1 MVASLDTAIRLSAE
15 VKGGGNIDRVKRSLQ
30 DLGKSSQ
37 VSARQIDLLYLE
49 TQKLS
54 KVSNSSVNALN
65 QQKAALESLRN
76 SVNPASRRYALLS
89 QDIAKV
95 TASLK
100 EADATAAG
108 FSLAAALTTSTTA
121 AAAGMVSFGGFTAS
135 TQSVAAALSR
145 MGVSG
150 SKASEMLRSLQ
161 GEASSTTVTAQ
172 KLNLTLNQ
180 AFASTPEKAAAQINT
195 MRQAL
200 AQLKIGSEEY
210 LKALVRVNEA
220 EAVSQART
228 GRSAVIA
235 ANKAYAGPTM
245 TSGYGSNVRLPGL
258 PNTMAADM
266 QRVSELTARVQNLDR
281 STDEYRRSLQELE
294 AVQKRLNGQ
303 PGRNRMGFRDA
314 AASAAGVVAMGGGPM
329 SALGAIGGSLASSGG
344 AAGLAAAGGI
354 SAAVG
359 IGVLASRV
367 GVDAETAE
375 VRLRALTE
383 QFGEYNQAQAA
394 AARIADTLRISQ
406 IEAADG
412 FSKLYGALRP
422 TGITLKEIEDAFVG
436 FTAAARASG
445 ATADESRFALVQLK
459 QALGSGILQGDE
471 LRSIREQ
478 APAVGQAIAKEMGVT
493 IGELK
498 KLGEQGKI
506 TTDVVIR
513 ALAKLRGEKLG
524 QLNDQFKT
532 SAQAIKDL
540 QVATEDFGRTVARAF
555 GPATV
560 GILRTFTGLLDR
572 VNDGFT
578 GFSNAQ
584 LEIQAR
590 SQASR
595 EAQKKFG
602 PLGQLLNGGQY
613 NAFVDQR
620 SEQLRRQIQ
629 QQRAASPDRAS
640 AEQQSARA
648 AAAAERNAARAR
660 AAAGGSGTSA
670 AARRAE
676 AAAERRADAD
686 AKRAAN
692 EQERILERRQELT
705 KQALTLQEQLRRSLE
720 DVTAEMAGVG
730 ASDADKLWLQRNDAI
745 TENNRQVDGLTKS
758 VAELYR
764 EVQAAGGQLDI
775 APFRALIDQISAA
788 NVALADANY
797 QEGMADL
804 WSRQGEAIDR
814 ATESV
819 WENARA
825 LQYNSDIMGGLKDGL
840 TGYIEQVGTMREA
853 LSNLGQQAFKGVEDS
868 LVSLV
873 TTGTANYK
881 EFARSILESTSRI
894 IIQQIVLKTIM
905 QAIGGISGG
914 SSIGGFTQFNAGGVG
929 FNPVAFSGVSFA
941 GGGFTGSGPRSGGL
955 DGQGGFMA
963 MLHPRETVIDHTRP
977 MALQGGGTTSVV
989 VNVDASGSQVQ
1000 GNTGQADA
1008 LGRDLAAVVDSRLVY
1023 HKRPGGLLAPR

>member
-1 MVASLDTAIRLSAE
+1 
-15 VKGGGNIDRVKRSLQ
+15 VKR
-30 DLGKSSQ
+30 
-37 VSARQIDLLYLE
+37 
-49 TQKLS
+49 
-54 KVSNSSVNALN
+54 
-65 QQKAALESLRN
+65 
-76 SVNPASRRYALLS
+76 
-89 QDIAKV
+89 
-95 TASLK
+95 
-100 EADATAAG
+100 
-108 FSLAAALTTSTTA
+108 
-121 AAAGMVSFGGFTAS
+121 
-135 TQSVAAALSR
+135 
-145 MGVSG
+145 
-150 SKASEMLRSLQ
+150 
-161 GEASSTTVTAQ
+161 
-172 KLNLTLNQ
+172 
-180 AFASTPEKAAAQINT
+180 
-195 MRQAL
+195 
-200 AQLKIGSEEY
+200 
-210 LKALVRVNEA
+210 
-220 EAVSQART
+220 
-228 GRSAVIA
+228 
-235 ANKAYAGPTM
+235 
-245 TSGYGSNVRLPGL
+245 
-258 PNTMAADM
+258 
-266 QRVSELTARVQNLDR
+266 
-281 STDEYRRSLQELE
+281 
-294 AVQKRLNGQ
+294 
-303 PGRNRMGFRDA
+303 
-314 AASAAGVVAMGGGPM
+314 
-329 SALGAIGGSLASSGG
+329 
-344 AAGLAAAGGI
+344 
-354 SAAVG
+354 
-359 IGVLASRV
+359 
-367 GVDAETAE
+367 
-375 VRLRALTE
+375 
-383 QFGEYNQAQAA
+383 
-394 AARIADTLRISQ
+394 
-406 IEAADG
+406 
-412 FSKLYGALRP
+412 
-422 TGITLKEIEDAFVG
+422 
-436 FTAAARASG
+436 
-445 ATADESRFALVQLK
+445 
-459 QALGSGILQGDE
+459 
-471 LRSIREQ
+471 
-478 APAVGQAIAKEMGVT
+478 
-493 IGELK
+493 
-498 KLGEQGKI
+498 
-506 TTDVVIR
+506 
-513 ALAKLRGEKLG
+513 
-524 QLNDQFKT
+524 
-532 SAQAIKDL
+532 
-540 QVATEDFGRTVARAF
+540 
-555 GPATV
+555 
-560 GILRTFTGLLDR
+560 
-572 VNDGFT
+572 
-578 GFSNAQ
+578 
-584 LEIQAR
+584 
-590 SQASR
+590 
-595 EAQKKFG
+595 
-602 PLGQLLNGGQY
+602 QY